1 MRLVGVVVVAVT
13 AGLIPCM
20 AFGQEVAEGERI
32 VTIRDAALRS
42 GNDTTGTVP
51 MGNILDVKHVNG
63 EWYWVTWTQHKTA
76 KGWINRADVVGFFPA
91 LEYFNEE
98 IKREPTA
105 RAYNARGAAYFGR
118 GDLEPAI
125 ADFNQA
131 IKLDPKLAAAFDNRG
146 LAWGRMKEYE
156 KAIADYGEAIR
167 LDPKFVNAWNDR
179 AWEEATAIE
188 PKIRD
193 GKKAVADSTKAV
205 ELAGS
210 KDDPMLLT
218 TLAAA
223 YAEAGDFES
232 AAKWQARAVELA
244 PSTEQKTDWQARLDL
259 YRGRQAYREN

>member
-1 MRLVGVVVVAVT
+1 M
-13 AGLIPCM
+13 
-20 AFGQEVAEGERI
+20 
-32 VTIRDAALRS
+32 
-42 GNDTTGTVP
+42 
-51 MGNILDVKHVNG
+51 
-63 EWYWVTWTQHKTA
+63 
-76 KGWINRADVVGFFPA
+76 
-91 LEYFNEE
+91 
-98 IKREPTA
+98 
-105 RAYNARGAAYFGR
+105 RGAWPISGGAISS
-118 GDLEPAI
+118 PAI

-131 IKLDPKLAAAFDNRG
+131 IKLDPKLASAYDNRG

-167 LDPKFVNAWNDR
+167 LDPKFVSAWNDR

-188 PKIRD
+188 PKVRD
-193 GKKAVADSTKAV
+193 GKKAIADSTKAL

-210 KDDPMLLT
+210 KEDPLLLT

-244 PSTEQKTDWQARLDL
+244 PSTEQKTDWQARLEL